1 MAWMEDLRSAGDEGF
16 MFSRVVVPDFA
27 QDELPCLTEDGKI
40 IVDEDHK
47 AARAPNGNGGLFSAL
62 VK

>member
-1 MAWMEDLRSAGDEGF
+1 MTRGSCV
-16 MFSRVVVPDFA
+16 SRVVVSDFA

-40 IVDEDHK
+40 IVDEGHK
-47 AARAPNGNGGLFSAL
+47 AARSPNGNGGLFSAL